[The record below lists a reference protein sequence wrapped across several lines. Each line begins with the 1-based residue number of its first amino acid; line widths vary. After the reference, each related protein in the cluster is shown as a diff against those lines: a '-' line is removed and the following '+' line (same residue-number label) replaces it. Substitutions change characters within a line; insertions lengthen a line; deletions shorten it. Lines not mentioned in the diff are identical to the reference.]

1 MRPIPIFAS
10 ASEIALDAH
19 TYFYR
24 HPDVKNYLESFE
36 VRLLAP
42 RFAELAREFVAS
54 YVTADITSEVLA
66 GFGSVRSIVERLL
79 LWCWEVKNSPL
90 NLIDALG
97 FRSFLEFTSS
107 PPTEWISSFPHR
119 RFIRHHDGEYIIN
132 PGWRPFCRKQGES
145 EMLKKNMLIVVC
157 SACSRFFDFLISK
170 QVLSHNPA
178 RHVEPLFLAGISNQ
192 SVTVDRG
199 IRTLHLDHLILAA
212 TELCKGNGNYERAL
226 FILAMTKYLLTPIRL
241 LANSK
246 GWVPSLSFFVEKNS
260 WFYEP
265 NYRGVIFRSKIPPD
279 FLPFL
284 ERYLVSRGLRMK
296 PGDFEGLPLFLTQ
309 YGRPG
314 LSQRQIRNVVK
325 EVTLKAASMM
335 RDSGCSPQLYS
346 PIEAATLDALRD
358 ASIRL
363 CLVEHGIFE
372 TQRRLGNEQIT
383 SVMQR
388 SFALA
393 ESLSQDRDY
402 FDDY

>member
-1 MRPIPIFAS
+1 M
-10 ASEIALDAH
+10 
-19 TYFYR
+19 
-24 HPDVKNYLESFE
+24 
-36 VRLLAP
+36 
-42 RFAELAREFVAS
+42 
-54 YVTADITSEVLA
+54 
-66 GFGSVRSIVERLL
+66 
-79 LWCWEVKNSPL
+79 
-90 NLIDALG
+90 
-97 FRSFLEFTSS
+97 
-107 PPTEWISSFPHR
+107 ISR
-119 RFIRHHDGEYIIN
+119 
-132 PGWRPFCRKQGES
+132 
-145 EMLKKNMLIVVC
+145 
-157 SACSRFFDFLISK
+157 

-178 RHVEPLFLAGISNQ
+178 RHVQPLFLAGISNE

-226 FILAMTKYLLTPIRL
+226 FILAMTKYLLTPIRF

-246 GWVPSLSFFVEKNS
+246 GWVPSLSFFVEKKS

-265 NYRGVIFRSKIPPD
+265 NYRGVIFRSKIPRD

-314 LSQRQIRNVVK
+314 LSQRQIRNVVR
-325 EVTLKAASMM
+325 EVTLEAASMM

-346 PIEAATLDALRD
+346 PIETATLDALRD

-372 TQRRLGNEQIT
+372 TQRKLGNEQIT

-393 ESLSQDRDY
+393 QSLSLDRDY
-402 FDDY
+402 FDDA